1 MLFGL
6 FGVPFG
12 AFGGRCSLPHIILFI
27 ITVDSILYFTTRCR
41 CARLF
46 SRLNN
51 SEFDRVMSAYLDEEK
66 IYTYLYVVSND
77 ETTLIEQGVESWS
90 FSSTDGSTLLMS
102 T

>member
-1 MLFGL
+1 MLVGL

-12 AFGGRCSLPHIILFI
+12 AFGGRCSLPHIILFS

-51 SEFDRVMSAYLDEEK
+51 SEFDRVSAYLDEEK

-77 ETTLIEQGVESWS
+77 ETLIEQGVESWS